1 VASLQIAFAPNNQ
14 ATPVTR
20 RTHDDLP
27 AHIKGTVEWNRPNC
41 GYYIPQHLTS
51 NNALE
56 PVKFINNHW
65 HELRYDASACTFY
78 TQENLSIPIQNVYGI
93 GYWNITD
100 PQHPEY
106 QPPSQAPS
114 RTTYRFTP
122 GTFDNNDSSE
132 GSDTVSAHSAVSTQ
146 STHPSA
152 TENPTISSITSAF
165 GPVNISVPSETPDID
180 MSVNVTTTA
189 PTHAPPSNG
198 LKGTAPAVFNGDR
211 SRSESFW
218 NEFRRYRLLN
228 RNNESISIPF
238 FRVLTA
244 LSYIK
249 GPLVEDWVNACDVEL
264 ESRTDS
270 TKPGSVRESDEVLWR
285 EFETAFKAAWTD
297 TAKVQS
303 AYSQL
308 MKLQM
313 KDLDIDTYNAT
324 FARLA
329 NAAGW
334 EEDAKGTIDRYRS
347 GLCKAIQRCIINRDT
362 MPNTMVEWQTAARK
376 EVSKVKEL
384 QSSGLIGPRR
394 NQTSR
399 DGHSYQS
406 TSQRAHS
413 NSSNNQHVPMDV
425 DAANITT
432 PFKKLTDKERAQYRA
447 EGRCFRCRTQGHM
460 ARNCPKNANA
470 QNVSGQ
476 RNTNAREASVV
487 PPTNPVTPTTPSS
500 TSSAP
505 PPPPP
510 KLSYAQQIRALE
522 AKMSDEERSLYLD
535 ARDMGEDF
543 CSAGL

>member
-1 VASLQIAFAPNNQ
+1 M
-14 ATPVTR
+14 
-20 RTHDDLP
+20 
-27 AHIKGTVEWNRPNC
+27 
-41 GYYIPQHLTS
+41 
-51 NNALE
+51 
-56 PVKFINNHW
+56 
-65 HELRYDASACTFY
+65 SA
-78 TQENLSIPIQNVYGI
+78 
-93 GYWNITD
+93 
-100 PQHPEY
+100 
-106 QPPSQAPS
+106 
-114 RTTYRFTP
+114 
-122 GTFDNNDSSE
+122 
-132 GSDTVSAHSAVSTQ
+132 
-146 STHPSA
+146 
-152 TENPTISSITSAF
+152 
-165 GPVNISVPSETPDID
+165 
-180 MSVNVTTTA
+180 NVTTVA
-189 PTHAPPSNG
+189 PTRTSSNG
-198 LKGTAPAVFNGDR
+198 LKGTAPAVFTGDR

-249 GPLVEDWVNACDVEL
+249 GPMVEDWVNAQDEEL
-264 ESRTDS
+264 ERRTDN
-270 TKPGSVRESDEVLWR
+270 TKPGSVRESDEILWQ
-285 EFETAFKAAWTD
+285 EFEAAFKGAWTD
-297 TAKVQS
+297 TTKVQS

-308 MKLQM
+308 MNLKM
-313 KDLDIDTYNAT
+313 KDLDVDTYNAT

-334 EEDAKGTIDRYRS
+334 EPDAKGTIDRYRS
-347 GLCKAIQRCIINRDT
+347 GLREAIQRRVINRDK
-362 MPNTMVEWQTAARK
+362 MPESMDEWQTAARK
-376 EVSKVKEL
+376 EVQRSKSL
-384 QSSGLIGPRR
+384 QSSGLVGPRR
-394 NQTSR
+394 NQLSR
-399 DGHSYQS
+399 DGHSYQN
-406 TSQRAHS
+406 TGQRAHS
-413 NSSNNQHVPMDV
+413 NSSNSQHVPMDV

-432 PFKKLTDKERAQYRA
+432 PFKKLTDEERAQYRA

-487 PPTNPVTPTTPSS
+487 PPTNPVTPPTSSS
-500 TSSAP
+500 TSSIP

>member
-27 AHIKGTVEWNRPNC
+27 AHVKGTVEWNRPNR

-56 PVKFINNHW
+56 PVEFINNRW
-65 HELRYDASACTFY
+65 YELRYDASACTFY
-78 TQENLSIPIQNVYGI
+78 TQENLVIPIQNVYGI
-93 GYWNITD
+93 GFWNATD
-100 PQHPEY
+100 PQHPDY
-106 QPPSQAPS
+106 QPPSRTPS
-114 RTTYRFTP
+114 RTSFRFMP
-122 GTFDNNDSSE
+122 GAFDSGDSSE
-132 GSDTVSAHSAVSTQ
+132 GSDTISAHSAVSIQ
-146 STHPSA
+146 STHSPV
-152 TENPTISSITSAF
+152 TENPSASIRSITSAF
-165 GPVNISVPSETPDID
+165 GSINTPTEAPDVD

-189 PTHAPPSNG
+189 PAHAPSNG

-218 NEFRRYRLLN
+218 NEFCRYRLLN

-249 GPLVEDWVNACDVEL
+249 GPMVEDWVNAQDEEL
-264 ESRTDS
+264 ERRTDN
-270 TKPGSVRESDEVLWR
+270 TKPGSVRESDEILWQ
-285 EFETAFKAAWTD
+285 EFEAAFKGAWTD
-297 TAKVQS
+297 TTKVQS

-308 MKLQM
+308 MNLKM
-313 KDLDIDTYNAT
+313 KDLDVDTYNAT

-334 EEDAKGTIDRYRS
+334 EPDAKGTIDRYRS
-347 GLCKAIQRCIINRDT
+347 GLREAIQRRVINRDK
-362 MPNTMVEWQTAARK
+362 MPESMDEWQTAARK
-376 EVSKVKEL
+376 EVAKIKEL
-384 QSSGLIGPRR
+384 QSSGLVGPRQ
-394 NQTSR
+394 NQLSR
-399 DGHSYQS
+399 DRHSYQN
-406 TSQRAHS
+406 TNQCAHS
-413 NSSNNQHVPMDV
+413 NSSNSQHVPMDV

-432 PFKKLTDKERAQYRA
+432 PFKKLTDEERAQYRA
-447 EGRCFRCRTQGHM
+447 EGRCFRCRTQGNM

-476 RNTNAREASVV
+476 QNTNAQEASVV
-487 PPTNPVTPTTPSS
+487 PPANPVTPPTSS
-500 TSSAP
+500 TTSSVP

-510 KLSYAQQIRALE
+510 KLSYAQQIWALE